1 MPKRNND
8 DGVDVQNLTASIDL
22 DRGLVYG
29 LLRLD
34 HDELVVLLA
43 HIANLN
49 EANISITSITFIV

>member
-1 MPKRNND
+1 M
-8 DGVDVQNLTASIDL
+8 DL
-22 DRGLVYG
+22 Q
-29 LLRLD
+29 LD